1 MIPRYAT
8 PSIIT
13 RSLARR
19 APPTHKGPVTSPGL
33 PTRTRSQSIDWRS
46 FHTSMLGNLESF
58 LGNSP
63 GLTAGGPGSHRGLS
77 CSRERFWLRNACAL
91 EHHEADYCVVSI
103 TLFSS
108 RICRSRNHTSCGHLR
123 CVCGNLSLEIWSRI
137 GSEVNSGDFPDRN
150 LEVWVDNVVAHPRN
164 HALNEMRSF
173 FLMNS
178 DVGYVIAAWRRQS
191 ERILRIG
198 NPSFPG
204 AVWRDPWWELYAENH
219 VETKCSGMSLTSAFL
234 E

>member
-1 MIPRYAT
+1 MIPRYT
-8 PSIIT
+8 PSIMT
-13 RSLARR
+13 RSPARR
-19 APPTHKGPVTSPGL
+19 APPTHKGSVTSPGL

-46 FHTSMLGNLESF
+46 FHTSMLGNLKSF

-63 GLTAGGPGSHRGLS
+63 GLTAGGPGSTGVVLLPGTFLTSEGLRARTARGGLLCCEYHTVLFANLPS
-77 CSRERFWLRNACAL
+77 SKPHELRPFEVRIWKLISWNLVKNWL
-91 EHHEADYCVVSI
+91 
-103 TLFSS
+103 
-108 RICRSRNHTSCGHLR
+108 
-123 CVCGNLSLEIWSRI
+123 
-137 GSEVNSGDFPDRN
+137 GSELWRFSGSQLGGVSGQRRCTSEKPCFEWN
-150 LEVWVDNVVAHPRN
+150 AKFL
-164 HALNEMRSF
+164 
-173 FLMNS
+173 LMNS

-191 ERILRIG
+191 EIILRIE